1 MADLLSGAEAA
12 SLGHAALVDSHH
24 RLSATS
30 HRCLSTPPIL
40 RDVLAGQSD
49 LERAAEGL
57 ATRLPESLGVLARLA
72 YNYRWAWD
80 PDGPDVYRAVD
91 PDRWDRVA
99 ENPVRL
105 LQEAAPERLLA
116 ASKDAGLLA
125 RAAELEARVTADL
138 SRPARTVV
146 TTTERPI
153 AYFSAEYGF
162 HGSFPIYSGGL
173 GALAGDILKE
183 ASDRAWPLAAVGLL
197 YRNGYFRQRI
207 DAGGWQH
214 EYWVDTDPDRLPAAL
229 VTGDDGEPLTI
240 TVPVRDLEVTAQIW
254 RVNVGRIPLYLL
266 DADRPENSETAR
278 WITSRLYISDEDM
291 RLAQYVLLGIGGVRA
306 LEAMKIEPGI
316 VHLNE
321 GHAAFVSLELAR
333 RETSG
338 NGSLS
343 GALEIGRRRTVFTTH
358 TPVPAGNDTYPASQV
373 AEVLASIAGTLGV
386 DPEEIISLGRTNPAE
401 GAEPFGVTQFAL
413 RTSRAANGVSRR
425 HGEVAREMWQPMWAD
440 RAVDDVPITHVTN
453 GVHIPTWLGK
463 PMWELLDRH
472 LGADWLTRATDP
484 ATWAPVDDIPDGELW
499 GVRREQREQLIEYVR
514 HRAVVDRL
522 ARDEPRAYSEAAAAF
537 DPDVLTIGFARRLA
551 TYKRLDLLL
560 KDVERAM
567 RVVASD
573 RPIQVLLAGKAHPR
587 DEGGKR
593 LVQELFSM
601 KHAPGFATRVAYL
614 DDYDLRMAAWL
625 VRGCDVWI
633 NLPRPPLEA
642 SGTSGMKNVFNGGLQ
657 LSVLDG
663 WWAEGYVGSNGW
675 ALSGDVDH
683 DHGAQD
689 ARHAHELF
697 RLLEE
702 EVAPEFYRSGE
713 DGIPSD
719 WVARIRRS
727 LRTLG
732 PEFGAG
738 RMLEDYEKKVYSA

>member
-1 MADLLSGAEAA
+1 M
-12 SLGHAALVDSHH
+12 
-24 RLSATS
+24 
-30 HRCLSTPPIL
+30 L
-40 RDVLAGQSD
+40 RDVHAGRRD
-49 LERAAEGL
+49 LERAADGL
-57 ATRLPESLGVLARLA
+57 ATRIPDALGVFARLA

-80 PDGPDVYRAVD
+80 PDGPAVFEAID
-91 PDRWDRVA
+91 PERWDRVA

-105 LQEAAPERLLA
+105 LQEAAPDRLA
-116 ASKDAGLLA
+116 AAARDTELIA
-125 RAAELEARVTADL
+125 RAEALEQRIRADL
-138 SRPARTVV
+138 ERPRRDAV
-146 TTTERPI
+146 TTPERPI

-183 ASDRAWPLAAVGLL
+183 ASDRAWPLVAMGLL
-197 YRNGYFRQRI
+197 YRHGYFRQRI

-229 VTGDDGEPLTI
+229 VTGDDGAPLTI
-240 TVPVRDLEVTAQIW
+240 TVPIRDEQVTAQIW
-254 RVNVGRIPLYLL
+254 RTDIGGVPLFLL
-266 DADRPENSETAR
+266 DAERPENSQAAR
-278 WITSRLYISDEDM
+278 WITSRLYIGDEDM
-291 RLAQYVLLGIGGVRA
+291 RLAQYMLLGIGGVRA
-306 LEAMKIEPGI
+306 LEALGIDPGI

-333 RETSG
+333 REYD
-338 NGSLS
+338 GSLEA
-343 GALEIGRRRTVFTTH
+343 ALESARTRTVFTTH
-358 TPVPAGNDTYPASQV
+358 TPVPAGNDTYPAHQV
-373 AEVLASIAGTLGV
+373 AETLAQIAGTLGV
-386 DPEEIISLGRTNPAE
+386 DAEEIIRLGRTNPAE
-401 GAEPFGVTQFAL
+401 PGEPFGVTQFAL

-453 GVHIPTWLGK
+453 GVHVPTWLGK

-472 LGADWLTRATDP
+472 LGEDWLDRAADP
-484 ATWAPVDDIPDGELW
+484 ATWAPVDEIPAQELW
-499 GVRREQREQLIEYVR
+499 EVRRTQRAQLIEYAR
-514 HRAVVDRL
+514 RRAVADRL
-522 ARDEPRAYSEAAAAF
+522 ARDEPRPYAEAAANFA
-537 DPDVLTIGFARRLA
+537 PDVITIGFARRLA
-551 TYKRLDLLL
+551 TYKRLNLLL
-560 KDVERAM
+560 QDVERALA
-567 RVVASD
+567 VVGGD

-587 DEGGKR
+587 DNDGKA
-593 LVQELFSM
+593 LVQGLFAM
-601 KHAPGFATRVAYL
+601 KNAPGFADRVAYL

-633 NLPRPPLEA
+633 NIPRPPLEA
-642 SGTSGMKNVFNGGLQ
+642 SGTSGMKNVINGGLQ

-663 WWAEGYVGSNGW
+663 WWAEGYDGDNGW

-702 EVAPEFYRSGE
+702 EVVPEFYRAGD
-713 DGIPSD
+713 DGIPHA
-719 WVARIRRS
+719 WVDRIRRS

-732 PEFGAG
+732 PEFGAA
-738 RMLEDYEKKVYSA
+738 RMLADYERKVYT